1 MPGGA
6 LSTLLALASFSLASC
21 SMTSVR
27 AAASVA
33 PSAAVS
39 IAKTPHSPAQEQM
52 NLIEHEMPI
61 MAPQK
66 YEPVLK
72 EALGSRWSLIRW
84 YIARVDEER
93 GVAIAECVVLEHTGH
108 SAPL

>member
-6 LSTLLALASFSLASC
+6 LSTLLALASFSLASF
-21 SMTSVR
+21 SMTSVP

-52 NLIEHEMPI
+52 DRSTRDAN
-61 MAPQK
+61 MAPK
-66 YEPVLK
+66 VRVGP
-72 EALGSRWSLIRW
+72 EAWDHDGV
-84 YIARVDEER
+84 YPMVYCTVDE
-93 GVAIAECVVLEHTGH
+93 GAV
-108 SAPL
+108 